1 MILEGKGKE
10 ADGPMGKDTG
20 IILRQDLLNRHTWVY
35 PDWKVSYGEW
45 VRKGADKNDGSV
57 GNSAAVTTG
66 VHVSF
71 RINVCLGITYSHC
84 CCCC

>member
-1 MILEGKGKE
+1 
-10 ADGPMGKDTG
+10 MGKDTG
-20 IILRQDLLNRHTWVY
+20 IILRQDLFNRHTLRFTQIESLW
-35 PDWKVSYGEW
+35 E

-71 RINVCLGITYSHC
+71 RITVCLGYNTYSHAASKKVA
-84 CCCC
+84 